1 MFLLKS
7 LKLEQ
12 TKKSLGIY
20 HRSYAQLDVMRTELG
35 NYKAVKDR
43 CIFSLHL
50 YLGLYGVLVLLC
62 FDQMF
67 HSPFDLGKLVPLVF
81 SMSTWPQKGIPG
93 STQDNLFKHH
103 YDLTMVS
110 LSRLEFSWPSNVLAF
125 RQLLAHGPILC
136 VIGRQSLYNIHMTT

>member
-12 TKKSLGIY
+12 TKKSLGLY
-20 HRSYAQLDVMRTELG
+20 HRSYAQLGVMRTELG

-50 YLGLYGVLVLLC
+50 YLGLYGFLVLLC
-62 FDQMF
+62 SDQMF

-81 SMSTWPQKGIPG
+81 SMSTWPQKDIPG

-110 LSRLEFSWPSNVLAF
+110 VSVGIFLAQQCASFQTASCPWSN
-125 RQLLAHGPILC
+125 PLC
-136 VIGRQSLYNIHMTT
+136 HWETKPL